1 VPAATTAA
9 HAKRKAPNTAGQQMK
24 WRRIA
29 VAAAENDPPL
39 PSPVVPGVGP
49 SAPLPLDNTPIQH
62 HPAMM
67 AGSQD
72 GTTHIYGSILVE
84 AREVTTAAASDV
96 WWFTRKLELDVV
108 PLTLPT
114 DDPPCYKTKPDKKKF
129 PSVACR
135 NCLKECVIIFFPRFS
150 ANYLSTAANG
160 LFINVVTDKQGQFAL
175 I

>member
-1 VPAATTAA
+1 
-9 HAKRKAPNTAGQQMK
+9 M
-24 WRRIA
+24 
-29 VAAAENDPPL
+29 
-39 PSPVVPGVGP
+39 
-49 SAPLPLDNTPIQH
+49 QH

-67 AGSQD
+67 AGSRD
-72 GTTHIYGSILVE
+72 GTTRIYGSILAE

-96 WWFTRKLELDVV
+96 WWFTRKLESDVV

-114 DDPPCYKTKPDKKKF
+114 DGPPRYKTKPDEKKF

-135 NCLKECVIIFFPRFS
+135 NCLKECVIIFFPRCS

-160 LFINVVTDKQGQFAL
+160 LFTNVVTDKQGQFAL